1 MTGNTIM
8 KKQKILIIDDD
19 PNIRKTLSD
28 ILRSKR
34 YEPYAAKDGAGGLA
48 LLAKEAINLV
58 LLDLGLP
65 DMPGL
70 EILTSM
76 NSGHPSVQAII
87 LTGNASLDSAIEATN
102 KGAFSY
108 LQKPYD
114 MDQLILHIRRALE
127 KQEAQAEIIRHS
139 VDLEKINTELS
150 RTNAA
155 LAREIA
161 ERKRAE
167 EEKEEL
173 ILELREALS
182 KIKTLSG
189 LLPIC
194 AHCKKIR
201 NDKGQ
206 WERMEIY
213 IRDRSEADFT
223 HGICPDCAKKFF
235 PEFYNHK

>member
-1 MTGNTIM
+1 M
-8 KKQKILIIDDD
+8 KKQNILIIDDD

-28 ILRSKR
+28 ILRGKG
-34 YEPYAAKDGAGGLA
+34 YKPLAAKDGAEGLA
-48 LLAKEAINLV
+48 LLAKKAINLV
-58 LLDLGLP
+58 LIDLGLP

-70 EILTSM
+70 EILTSI
-76 NSGHPSVQAII
+76 NSRHPSVQAII
-87 LTGNASLDSAIEATN
+87 LTGQASLDSAIEATN

-114 MDQLILHIRRALE
+114 MDQLMLHIRRALE
-127 KQEAQAEIIRHS
+127 KQEAQAAIIRHS
-139 VDLEKINTELS
+139 GDLEKINAQLS
-150 RTNAA
+150 RTNVA

-167 EEKEEL
+167 EEQERL
-173 ILELREALS
+173 ILELREALA

-194 AHCKKIR
+194 SHCKKIR

-213 IRDRSEADFT
+213 IRNRSEADFT
-223 HGICPDCAKKFF
+223 HGICPDCVKKFY
-235 PEFYNHK
+235 PEYEPE

>member
-1 MTGNTIM
+1 M

-28 ILRSKR
+28 ILRGKG
-34 YEPYAAKDGAGGLA
+34 YEPLAAKDGAEAQA
-48 LLAKEAINLV
+48 LLAKKAINLV
-58 LLDLGLP
+58 LIDLGLP
-65 DMPGL
+65 DIPGL
-70 EILTSM
+70 EILTGI
-76 NSGHPSVQAII
+76 NSRHPSIQAII
-87 LTGNASLDSAIEATN
+87 LTGQASLDSAIEATN

-127 KQEAQAEIIRHS
+127 KQEAQAAIIRHS
-139 VDLEKINTELS
+139 GDLEKINAQLS

-167 EEKEEL
+167 EKQERL
-173 ILELREALS
+173 ILELREALA

-194 AHCKKIR
+194 SHCKKIR

-213 IRDRSEADFT
+213 ISNRSEADFT
-223 HGICPDCAKKFF
+223 HGICPDCAKKFY
-235 PEFYNHK
+235 PEYEPE

>member
-1 MTGNTIM
+1 M
-8 KKQKILIIDDD
+8 KKQNILIIDDD

-28 ILRSKR
+28 ILRGKG
-34 YEPYAAKDGAGGLA
+34 YKLFTAKDGAEGLA
-48 LLAKEAINLV
+48 FLEKETINLV
-58 LLDLGLP
+58 LIDLGLP

-70 EILTSM
+70 EIL
-76 NSGHPSVQAII
+76 NSINSCHPSVQAII

-127 KQEAQAEIIRHS
+127 TQEAQAIIIRHS
-139 VDLEKINTELS
+139 TELERINTELN
-150 RTNAA
+150 RTNVE
-155 LAREIA
+155 LTKEIA

-167 EEKEEL
+167 EEKEVL
-173 ILELREALS
+173 ILELRDALS

-235 PEFYNHK
+235 ADFYNSK

>member
-1 MTGNTIM
+1 ME
-8 KKQKILIIDDD
+8 KQKILIIDDD

-28 ILRSKR
+28 ILRIKG
-34 YEPYAAKDGAGGLA
+34 YEPFIAKDGAGGVAVLE
-48 LLAKEAINLV
+48 KEAINLV
-58 LLDLGLP
+58 LIDLGLP

-70 EILTSM
+70 EVLGRIKAEHTFTE
-76 NSGHPSVQAII
+76 AII

-114 MDQLILHIRRALE
+114 MDQLTLHIRHALE
-127 KQEAQAEIIRHS
+127 KQAAQATIIRHS
-139 VDLEKINTELS
+139 TELERINAELS
-150 RTNAA
+150 GKNAELTN
-155 LAREIA
+155 EIA

-167 EEKEEL
+167 EEKEGL

-182 KIKTLSG
+182 KIQTLSG

-194 AHCKKIR
+194 AYCKKIR

-206 WERMEIY
+206 WEQMEVY
-213 IRDRSEADFT
+213 IRDRSEADFS
-223 HGICPDCAKKFF
+223 HSICTDCMNKFYPGSDKPD
-235 PEFYNHK
+235 